1 MKWVSDATISEIKE
15 RKKERCGKGDEG
27 TRSVAKLVSGIVE
40 STAGGLWC
48 DPVKVVVNPGRG
60 GKAYAGAGE
69 KTKSMTGL
77 GFLGTPVPSPHL
89 TLLYWCDCYVANKP
103 ALLT

>member
-1 MKWVSDATISEIKE
+1 MKWVSDATISEIKK
-15 RKKERCGKGDEG
+15 RKKERCEKGGEG

-40 STAGGLWC
+40 STTGGLRC
-48 DPVKVVVNPGRG
+48 DPVKVVVNPGRR

-77 GFLGTPVPSPHL
+77 GFPGTPVPSPHL
-89 TLLYWCDCYVANKP
+89 TPLYWYD
-103 ALLT
+103 